1 MSTNDEI
8 NTGMERE
15 DIMMRNQQLLAL
27 LRDRDKEIRKLE
39 ECIFHA
45 WAIMVDYDGYYDPKT
60 GKGDPKGLAS
70 TIDEAVAI
78 LKSHQPLTPQ
88 GD

>member
-1 MSTNDEI
+1 MDI
-8 NTGMERE
+8 NNINPGMEYE
-15 DIMMRNQQLLAL
+15 DLLMRNQELLIL

-45 WAIMVDYDGYYDPKT
+45 WAIMVDYDGYYNPKT

-70 TIDEAVAI
+70 TIDSAMAI
-78 LKSHQPLTPQ
+78 LKSHQPPTPQ